1 MQVKLGIT
9 VEIASNLNADKFAL
23 LDIADEFLKPEQ
35 LKQKRILKMHKT
47 ASVLREKRKLKQE
60 EEKKKIN
67 ELLTNN
73 KELYLA
79 NLYDRRQVIIERM
92 SDRQKQKEEITKR
105 GSKTAQR
112 RMQMIA
118 ELGIDENDKR

>member
-1 MQVKLGIT
+1 
-9 VEIASNLNADKFAL
+9 L

-73 KELYLA
+73 KE
-79 NLYDRRQVIIERM
+79 
-92 SDRQKQKEEITKR
+92 
-105 GSKTAQR
+105 
-112 RMQMIA
+112 
-118 ELGIDENDKR
+118 